1 MDTLT
6 HSLAGALIGETAAR
20 LVRDREGGLPSKARR
35 NIFASLMVIG
45 SNLPDSDFLYS
56 VVTRSKLD
64 YLLQHRG
71 YTHTIV
77 GVVVEAI
84 LMFLVC
90 ELWIRRRKLTADS
103 LDRAVIFLLALIG
116 PLIHISMDA
125 TNTFGVHPLW
135 PFDSHWFY
143 GDSIFIIEPLL
154 WAAAVPLL
162 FTLRTPWGRAMGVV
176 LVLTAVT
183 WIFSTGLITMSS
195 GAALLTL
202 TVVMLGVGYFAVPR
216 KALIAAMGVWAAITA
231 TFIQAH
237 TLAQDHT
244 STVLSQRFP
253 HATTLD
259 QALSPMPANPVC
271 WEVVTAH
278 VEGDRY
284 AMRRAML
291 SLAPGWMPAEQC
303 PQRRLNDPTTARVKP
318 VVEGADAYHGPDSAQ
333 WKWYGELVIPR
344 GELARLARE
353 RCEVG
358 AFMRFSRIP
367 FAERI
372 EGQWVLGDFRYDREA
387 ALSFAE
393 WELAEKQKCPA
404 RVPWAPPRAEL
415 LQ

>member
-1 MDTLT
+1 
-6 HSLAGALIGETAAR
+6 LIGETAAR
-20 LVRDREGGLPSKARR
+20 LVRDREGGLPFKARR

-56 VVTRSKLD
+56 IATRSKLD

-71 YTHTIV
+71 YTHTVV

-90 ELWIRRRKLTADS
+90 ELWIRRRKLVADS
-103 LDRAVIFLLALIG
+103 LDRAVIFLLALLG

-125 TNTFGVHPLW
+125 TNTFGVHPFW
-135 PFDSHWFY
+135 PFDARWSY

-176 LVLTAVT
+176 LVLTSVT
-183 WIFSTGLITMSS
+183 WIFSTGMITMSS
-195 GAALLTL
+195 GAALLAL
-202 TVVMLGVGYFAVPR
+202 TVIMLAVGYFAVPR

-237 TLAQDHT
+237 GLAQEKT

-253 HATTLD
+253 HAKTLD

-271 WEVVTAH
+271 WEVVTAQ
-278 VEGDRY
+278 VEGDSY

-291 SLAPGWMPAEQC
+291 SLAPSWMPADRC
-303 PQRRLNDPTTARVKP
+303 PQRRLNDPTTVLVEQ
-318 VVEGADAYHGPDSAQ
+318 VVEGADAYHGPNRAQ
-333 WKWYGELVIPR
+333 WKWYGELVISR
-344 GELARLARE
+344 SEFARLAKD

-358 AFMRFSRIP
+358 AFMRFARIP

-372 EGQWVLGDFRYDREA
+372 EGQWIVGDFRYDREPE
-387 ALSFAE
+387 LSFGE
-393 WELAEKQKCPA
+393 FELGNTQKCPA
-404 RVPWAPPRAEL
+404 HVPPWVPPRAEL